1 MSKFIENK
9 IKISKRVKT
18 IFCLL
23 DCSGSMNNDGKIGA
37 LNQAMRDSIQEL
49 KAKSN
54 TNTSAIIK
62 LAVIVFSSNSY
73 WLYDMPIDA
82 VDFPDWED
90 LKAGGVTDLG
100 DALIRLNAKLTKE
113 KGGFMHEKAAS
124 FAPAFILISDGQ
136 PTDDWDTPM
145 TALKNNKWFSYGDK
159 IALAVGDCAQDEESL
174 KVMESFTGNSDA
186 IVRVDDSETMIRM
199 IRFVTMVLSEGG
211 QNDVIEGLNYEQD
224 DIPIDAI
231 DNF

>member
-9 IKISKRVKT
+9 IKTSKRVKT

-23 DCSGSMNNDGKIGA
+23 DSSGSMNNDGKIGA

-49 KAKSN
+49 RAKSD

-62 LAVIVFSSNSY
+62 LAVLVFSSNSY
-73 WLYDMPIDA
+73 WIYDMPID
-82 VDFPDWED
+82 VMDFPDWVD
-90 LKAGGVTDLG
+90 IKAGGVTDLG
-100 DALIRLNAKLTKE
+100 DALIRLNAKLTKD
-113 KGGFMHEKAAS
+113 KGGFMDEKTSS
-124 FAPAFILISDGQ
+124 FSPAFILISDGQ
-136 PTDDWDTPM
+136 PTDDWATPM
-145 TALKNNKWFSYGDK
+145 RVLKSNKWFSYGDK

-174 KVMESFTGNSDA
+174 RVLETFTGGKDS
-186 IVRVDDSETMIRM
+186 IIRVDDSETLVKM

-211 QNDVIEGLNYEQD
+211 KNDVIDGLNYDQNN
-224 DIPIDAI
+224 IPVDAL